1 MERRSDRS
9 AKLSRARCRGE
20 NRQDAKH
27 AKAERRQVIGTTLQD
42 LEVTQYGGWFSG
54 SFLLG
59 SANRAFFVLISV
71 SWRSLRLGGSH
82 AAGVIVREAVFHS
95 AGGLAGDRLSV
106 VSGYHSQSHIDPGRN
121 SGRREDV
128 AVLDDVH
135 IIAHR
140 HGGE

>member
-1 MERRSDRS
+1 MALRWDRS
-9 AKLSRARCRGE
+9 GRLSRARCRGE

-71 SWRSLRLGGSH
+71 SWRSLRLCGSH
-82 AAGVIVREAVFHS
+82 SRVLAVHTRR
-95 AGGLAGDRLSV
+95 ALSSGKRYSMRRA
-106 VSGYHSQSHIDPGRN
+106 VSRATDSP
-121 SGRREDV
+121 
-128 AVLDDVH
+128 
-135 IIAHR
+135 
-140 HGGE
+140 